1 MAVRKINE
9 STLTAIGN
17 AIRAKTG
24 GSALITP
31 EDMASEIGSIPSG
44 GSSERVF
51 TKLAEYTVTEP
62 VSQITIPETEQMQG
76 CECLYIRAID
86 VALSAADWI
95 YPVVNNSYITSG
107 GMGYTDKVSTWN
119 AYLRLLQSFKNSVFT
134 QRVCFFSVRTLSVST
149 ARFIP
154 YDDVTTIDFKLYTSG
169 VTFNSG
175 TIEIWGYV

>member
-9 STLTAIGN
+9 STLTSIAD

-51 TKLAEYTVTEP
+51 TKLGEYTVTEP
-62 VSQITIPETEQMQG
+62 VSKITISETEQMQG
-76 CECLYIRAID
+76 CECLYIRTIN

-95 YPVVNNSYITSG
+95 YPVVNNYSG
-107 GMGYTDKVSTWN
+107 IGMGYTNKVSTWN
-119 AYLRLLQSFKNSVFT
+119 ANVSLFQSFKNSVFT
-134 QRVCFFSVRTLSVST
+134 TRMCAFSSVTNGGILS
-149 ARFIP
+149 FEN
-154 YDDVTTIDFKLYTSG
+154 VTRIDFKLYTSG

>member
-17 AIRAKTG
+17 AIRSKTG
-24 GSALITP
+24 GSALINP
-31 EDMASEIGSIPSG
+31 EDMATEIESIPSG

-76 CECLYIRAID
+76 CECLYIRVNNIT
-86 VALSAADWI
+86 LSAADWI
-95 YPVVNNSYITSG
+95 YPVVNNIAHISA
-107 GMGYTDKVSTWN
+107 GMGYLDKVSTWN
-119 AYLRLLQSFKNSVFT
+119 ANVSLLQSLKNSVFT
-134 QRVCFFSVRTLSVST
+134 TRTCAFSSLTNGRILQ
-149 ARFIP
+149 FEN
-154 YDDVTTIDFKLYTSG
+154 VTRIDFKLYTSG

>member
-1 MAVRKINE
+1 MAVWKINE

-51 TKLAEYTVTEP
+51 TKLGEYTVTEP
-62 VSQITIPETEQMQG
+62 VSKITISETEQMQG

-95 YPVVNNSYITSG
+95 YPVVNNMGLYSG
-107 GMGYTDKVSTWN
+107 GMGYADKVSTWN

-134 QRVCFFSVRTLSVST
+134 QRLCVFNVNNVRV
-149 ARFIP
+149 IP
-154 YDDVTTIDFKLYTSG
+154 YDDVSTIDFKLYTSG

>member
-1 MAVRKINE
+1 MGIRKINE

-17 AIRAKTG
+17 AIRSKTG
-24 GSALITP
+24 GSALINP
-31 EDMASEIGSIPSG
+31 EDMASEIESIPSG

-51 TKLAEYTVTEP
+51 TKLGEYTVTEP

-95 YPVVNNSYITSG
+95 YPFVNNYSG
-107 GMGYTDKVSTWN
+107 VVMGYTDKVSTWN
-119 AYLRLLQSFKNSVFT
+119 ANVSLFQSFKNSVFT
-134 QRVCFFSVRTLSVST
+134 TRMCVFSSVT
-149 ARFIP
+149 NGETRPFEN
-154 YDDVTTIDFKLYTSG
+154 VTSIGFRLYTSG
-169 VTFNSG
+169 VKFNSG

>member
-1 MAVRKINE
+1 MADV
-9 STLTAIGN
+9 TLKYKGATIGELSETGNKTIETAGKYCEADILLEYE
-17 AIRAKTG
+17 K
-24 GSALITP
+24 P
-31 EDMASEIGSIPSG
+31 QDG

-51 TKLAEYTVTEP
+51 TKLGEYTVTEP
-62 VSQITIPETEQMQG
+62 VSKITIPETEQMQG

-95 YPVVNNSYITSG
+95 YPVVNNMAIGSG

-119 AYLRLLQSFKNSVFT
+119 SNLRLLQSFKNSVFT
-134 QRVCFFSVRTLSVST
+134 SRVCVFSVST
-149 ARFIP
+149 ARVFP
-154 YDDVTTIDFKLYTSG
+154 YDDVSTIDFKLYTSG

>member
-1 MAVRKINE
+1 MSDYLIQSE
-9 STLTAIGN
+9 TLADIAD

-24 GSALITP
+24 GSALINP
-31 EDMASEIGSIPSG
+31 EDMASKIESIPSG

-51 TKLAEYTVTEP
+51 TKLGEYTVTEP

-95 YPVVNNSYITSG
+95 YPAVNNFAIRDG

-119 AYLRLLQSFKNSVFT
+119 SYLRLLQSFKNSVFT
-134 QRVCFFSVRTLSVST
+134 SRTCVFTSVSNC
-149 ARFIP
+149 RQPSFEN
-154 YDDVTTIDFKLYTSG
+154 VTRIDFKLYTSG